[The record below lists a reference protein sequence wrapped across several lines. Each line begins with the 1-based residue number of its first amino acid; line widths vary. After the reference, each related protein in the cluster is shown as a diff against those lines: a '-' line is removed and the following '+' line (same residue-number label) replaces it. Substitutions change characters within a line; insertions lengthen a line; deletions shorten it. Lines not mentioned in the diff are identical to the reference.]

1 MHDLEVAN
9 LQDEVER
16 LKMENRLLE
25 KGNARILELQR
36 RNRELER
43 EINSI
48 YTSLSIPPLTAKS

>member
-16 LKMENRLLE
+16 LRMENRLLE
-25 KGNARILELQR
+25 KSNARIIELQR

-48 YTSLSIPPLTAKS
+48 FTSLSIPHLTAKS